1 MLKRPV
7 RRARVSPPPD
17 QDDKPMTIVNRLPT
31 DPVAPPAET
40 ALDPVPGKAFR
51 DCIARLPSGV
61 HVITTAG
68 PAGRGGF
75 TATAV
80 ASVSDDPPTVLV
92 CLNRQSSQNAL
103 FKTNGRFAVNLV
115 PAGGREIADA
125 FAGRTGLSGEDRFR
139 HGAWTTIATG
149 APVLVG
155 SVMSLD
161 CLLAEAHEMGTHT
174 VFFGTVV
181 GCTVTP
187 PSEGTGPDILIY
199 HDRHYSDV

>member
-1 MLKRPV
+1 MTVMNRHP
-7 RRARVSPPPD
+7 AEPAVSPSD
-17 QDDKPMTIVNRLPT
+17 
-31 DPVAPPAET
+31 A
-40 ALDPVPGKAFR
+40 ALEPVPGKAFR

-61 HVITTAG
+61 HIITTAG
-68 PAGRGGF
+68 PAGRAGF

-80 ASVSDDPPTVLV
+80 ASVSDDPPMVLV
-92 CLNRQSSQNAL
+92 CLNRKSSQNAA
-103 FKTNGRFAVNLV
+103 FKENGRFAVNLV
-115 PAGGREIADA
+115 PAGGREIADV
-125 FAGRTGLSGEDRFR
+125 FAGRTGLSGEERFR
-139 HGAWTTIATG
+139 HGAWTAIATG

-161 CLLAEAHEMGTHT
+161 CRLAEVHEMGTHT

-187 PSEGTGPDILIY
+187 PSEGHGPDILIY